1 MRKKKTWLIILIVF
15 ICILLSILNSIKYSF
30 LQEDLL
36 FFQFFHSI
44 NQNKNEADN
53 ITNLQ
58 EEILNQNNIKVEKN
72 IQKSI
77 TTKSIIFEVEY
88 KNTKMQDVNLA
99 ETIDN
104 KTLVNEKIAP
114 GTKGNFEII
123 IKAKENI
130 NYEITFESK
139 NSKPS
144 NLQFY
149 IPENN
154 KRYNTLEELD
164 DILKGNIF
172 KNEEKRI
179 LIYWEWCYETNK
191 ENNIQDTIDA
201 KKIREYNFLIYVK
214 GY

>member
-36 FFQFFHSI
+36 FFQFFNSI
-44 NQNKNEADN
+44 NRNKNQADD

-58 EEILNQNNIKVEKN
+58 EEILNQDNIRVEKN
-72 IQKSI
+72 IQKNA

-88 KNTKMQDVNLA
+88 KNTKLQDVNLA
-99 ETIDN
+99 QTIDN

-114 GTKGNFEII
+114 GTKGDFEII

-149 IPENN
+149 ILENN
-154 KRYNTLEELD
+154 RRYNTLEELN
-164 DILKGNIF
+164 DILKGNILE
-172 KNEEKRI
+172 NEEKKI
-179 LIYWEWCYETNK
+179 LIYWEWDYETNK
-191 ENNIQDTIDA
+191 QNNMQDTIDA

>member
-36 FFQFFHSI
+36 FFQFFNSI
-44 NQNKNEADN
+44 NRNKNQADD

-58 EEILNQNNIKVEKN
+58 EEILNQDNIGVEKN
-72 IQKSI
+72 IQKNA

-88 KNTKMQDVNLA
+88 KNTKLQDVNLA
-99 ETIDN
+99 QTIDN

-139 NSKPS
+139 NLKPS

-149 IPENN
+149 ILENN
-154 KRYNTLEELD
+154 RRYNTLEELN
-164 DILKGNIF
+164 DILKGNILE
-172 KNEEKRI
+172 NEEKKI
-179 LIYWEWCYETNK
+179 TIYWEWDYETNK
-191 ENNIQDTIDA
+191 QNNMQDTIDA

>member
-1 MRKKKTWLIILIVF
+1 MSKKKIWIIILIVF
-15 ICILLSILNSIKYSF
+15 LCVILLIIRSIRYDF

-44 NQNKNEADN
+44 NQADD

-58 EEILNQNNIKVEKN
+58 EEILNQNNIKIEKN
-72 IQKSI
+72 ITKNKIS
-77 TTKSIIFEVEY
+77 KSIIFEVKY
-88 KNTKMQDVNLA
+88 KNTKLQDVNLA
-99 ETIDN
+99 QTIDN

-114 GTKGNFEII
+114 GTKGNFEIV

-130 NYEITFESK
+130 NYEITFESQ
-139 NSKPS
+139 NSKPV

-149 IPENN
+149 ILENN
-154 KRYNTLEELD
+154 KKYNTLEELD
-164 DILKGNIF
+164 DILKGNILE
-172 KNEEKRI
+172 NEEKKI
-179 LIYWEWCYETNK
+179 TIYWEWDYETNK
-191 ENNIQDTIDA
+191 QNNMQDTIDA